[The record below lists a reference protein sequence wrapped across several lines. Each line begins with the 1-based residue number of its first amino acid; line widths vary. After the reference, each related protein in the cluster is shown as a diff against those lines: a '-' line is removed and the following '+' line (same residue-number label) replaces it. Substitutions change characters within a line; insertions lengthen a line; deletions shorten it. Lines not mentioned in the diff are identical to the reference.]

1 MEKLEKIKQELNE
14 INSSLETLKSKDL
27 KDQEMKVD
35 KKIKELIGIKNYYQ
49 KQQNGDLSLIKE
61 LMREAKSLKQE
72 ILDQKK
78 ERISILKKETPKVEK
93 EKFLLP
99 EEKRIKEIMALDIS
113 KDEKIRA
120 IKTEIL
126 IIESCLECLQEE
138 YQKLTS
144 QKESKQKESTI
155 KTKKERKEEKKQELE
170 RKKSGV
176 KKEKKSKIPFTLKT
190 EIELNKEL
198 KEKKLEMLYL
208 KNILQSYKTFLAQL
222 KNKTKK
228 SIRNTNEKEVTE
240 KNQENKYYYLILN
253 ELLNDDKNY
262 FFIKRIVETN
272 PHFIN
277 ARKEGDPILFELVDR
292 YIKNLKLELRNQK
305 LVHENPKFFYELIK
319 LFRQNP
325 ELVLTEAEENYF
337 NARIKELT
345 TYIEDKGY
353 SNGEK
358 IKKELTAMEE
368 EKPMRKYILTKNYQ
382 EIMSAYAKNS
392 KRLNLTR
399 EYLEKVASSVQKF
412 IENFGEQSYPLNWY
426 VAKQLNISVSDIIN
440 SEIPMDT
447 IALEKTKY
455 AFSFGFNKKYETYL
469 RIHVVDT
476 SILNG
481 DFALKEMK
489 ERSPYTSKILSKKL
503 KFKKGNTY
511 PVITYQVKILEN
523 GLVENPKIFESK
535 IKIDR
540 VVRNEE
546 MLDYRED
553 NYLKN
558 FFKYTKFLAKFYE
571 INMEP
576 ISDKAIEKIYDD
588 TLNFILKNYF
598 EKNHLMAFYKTE
610 IDFTPEEV
618 YNLHYGIC
626 AYLSKLTREEVIIIN
641 RQLFNLKAS
650 CYFGTEALEESKMMV
665 DTRNYLGYLNLNVL
679 KNSLHGLCGGK
690 QYEEVIKEFKEC
702 KQILNQGEF
711 FLDYRNQTRL
721 IRKMKQEEIEN
732 KKAKQE

>member
-126 IIESCLECLQEE
+126 IIESGLECLQEE

-144 QKESKQKESTI
+144 QKEAKQKESTI

-277 ARKEGDPILFELVDR
+277 ARKEGDHILFELLDS
-292 YIKNLKLELRNQK
+292 YIKNIKLELRNQK

-469 RIHVVDT
+469 RIHVVHH
-476 SILNG
+476 
-481 DFALKEMK
+481 
-489 ERSPYTSKILSKKL
+489 
-503 KFKKGNTY
+503 
-511 PVITYQVKILEN
+511 
-523 GLVENPKIFESK
+523 
-535 IKIDR
+535 
-540 VVRNEE
+540 
-546 MLDYRED
+546 
-553 NYLKN
+553 
-558 FFKYTKFLAKFYE
+558 FL
-571 INMEP
+571 
-576 ISDKAIEKIYDD
+576 
-588 TLNFILKNYF
+588 L
-598 EKNHLMAFYKTE
+598 
-610 IDFTPEEV
+610 
-618 YNLHYGIC
+618 
-626 AYLSKLTREEVIIIN
+626 
-641 RQLFNLKAS
+641 
-650 CYFGTEALEESKMMV
+650 
-665 DTRNYLGYLNLNVL
+665 
-679 KNSLHGLCGGK
+679 
-690 QYEEVIKEFKEC
+690 
-702 KQILNQGEF
+702 
-711 FLDYRNQTRL
+711 
-721 IRKMKQEEIEN
+721 
-732 KKAKQE
+732 